1 MLAETIALLLLGS
14 QAGTAPATAPA
25 PAPSANARPAQNL
38 DQVICRASEPVLGS
52 RLARRRICRT
62 RAEWMAFED
71 DRRQLRRD
79 LQNAGKGYNNQ

>member
-1 MLAETIALLLLGS
+1 MLAETIALLLLSS
-14 QAGTAPATAPA
+14 QAGTAPAATPA
-25 PAPSANARPAQNL
+25 PPPAANARPAQNL